1 MRGGRWG
8 GGLICNKVSAQHG
21 TVIVIVALT
30 MMPLIGKYANCP
42 TNTKM
47 WVITITEITKQGQN
61 ESLEFPFPAMVYC
74 FCNQKRR
81 TKVENM

>member
-1 MRGGRWG
+1 M
-8 GGLICNKVSAQHG
+8 ICNKVSAQHG
-21 TVIVIVALT
+21 TVIVIVTLT
-30 MMPLIGKYANCP
+30 MSLIGKYANCP